1 MMTQSYNG
9 FGEYDS
15 HYQSS
20 QQRSTSTSGYY
31 DRLTP
36 YSSVAQYASY
46 DHGRHELRSGYGG
59 RSVTR
64 QIHDTEP
71 DIAPGTAR
79 RRISV
84 ACSRCRRRK
93 IKCSGNP
100 GDGTGCQA
108 CRASGSDVS
117 ACHFNR
123 VNSHELSMTGVEV
136 YPPGSIAGNAPH
148 STGYASDT
156 GSITATGWM
165 GTHHQPMQR
174 PSLPTLHTRSSFV
187 DGYDQYENSPVDSYT
202 HASSSSMP
210 RQDSYSSSYPG
221 FENYRAWSTSS
232 AMMST
237 PASAGYHEQ
246 PSSYSFGNLTA
257 AFPQHGG
264 SRLPSVASDTFGS
277 MNMSSLHS
285 SLPVHTAQERRL
297 PAPYTITYPNS
308 QTQHPSTQQLP
319 DIRTIG
325 SISSEPR
332 VHIHGIHSRN
342 AMPWSSEPT
351 PMSATAVSNSSLPQT
366 TRAPGLT
373 TAFQSQSRPQYPH
386 QGHQDQQQ
394 NAVGVS
400 EPAFG
405 YQFPMVQT
413 NCPRTSSPN
422 VSPASASGPPGCE
435 SLPSTAS
442 SSSSTISMQIP
453 CSSSLS
459 HAPSSHLQ
467 LDSRPQH
474 HRDLPALHL
483 ETSEGEHQSAEP
495 PTYSSLISP
504 SHTDAIPP
512 ASLYSFST
520 DSGNGISTTLP
531 TSATADRPT
540 TALGDN
546 DKGPAGGI
554 SSMSA
559 RTNYNPA
566 PGPRHSHSHR
576 GQHTAH
582 PEILRSQS
590 SFERQ
595 RAQTA
600 HRMSVHSLNA
610 RY

>member
-1 MMTQSYNG
+1 
-9 FGEYDS
+9 
-15 HYQSS
+15 YQSS
-20 QQRSTSTSGYY
+20 QQRSTSTPGYY

-36 YSSVAQYASY
+36 YSSVAHYANY
-46 DHGRHELRSGYGG
+46 DHARHELRPGYGG

-64 QIHDTEP
+64 QIHETEP

-108 CRASGSDVS
+108 CRASGADVS

-136 YPPGSIAGNAPH
+136 YPPGSIAGNTPH
-148 STGYASDT
+148 SAAYASDT
-156 GSITATGWM
+156 GSVTGAGWI

-202 HASSSSMP
+202 HASSSMP
-210 RQDSYSSSYPG
+210 RQDSYSSSYPNY
-221 FENYRAWSTSS
+221 ENYRAWSTSS

-257 AFPQHGG
+257 PFPQHGG
-264 SRLPSVASDTFGS
+264 SRLPSVTSDTFGS

-297 PAPYTITYPNS
+297 PAPYTITYPNA

-351 PMSATAVSNSSLPQT
+351 PVSATAVSNSSIPPMT
-366 TRAPGLT
+366 GVPGLT
-373 TAFQSQSRPQYPH
+373 TAFQSKSRPQYPQ
-386 QGHQDQQQ
+386 QGHQDQPQ

-405 YQFPMVQT
+405 YQFPTVQT

-435 SLPSTAS
+435 SFPSTAS
-442 SSSSTISMQIP
+442 SSSSTTSMQIP

-459 HAPSSHLQ
+459 HAQSSHLQ
-467 LDSRPQH
+467 LESRPQH

-483 ETSEGEHQSAEP
+483 ETAEGPAEP
-495 PTYSSLISP
+495 PMHPSLISP
-504 SHTDAIPP
+504 SHTDTAPP

-531 TSATADRPT
+531 TSSTADRPP
-540 TALGDN
+540 TASDDN
-546 DKGPAGGI
+546 DHNSAGAP
-554 SSMSA
+554 SSMGA
-559 RTNYNPA
+559 PANYTPT
-566 PGPRHSHSHR
+566 PGPRHPSHPHR
-576 GQHTAH
+576 GPHSAH
-582 PEILRSQS
+582 RPETLRSQS

-610 RY
+610 R

>member
-1 MMTQSYNG
+1 MNPEMMMTQSYHG

-20 QQRSTSTSGYY
+20 QQRSTSTPGYY

-36 YSSVAQYASY
+36 YSSVAHYANY
-46 DHGRHELRSGYGG
+46 DHARHELRPGYGG
-59 RSVTR
+59 RAVTR
-64 QIHDTEP
+64 QIHETEP

-108 CRASGSDVS
+108 CRASGADVS

-136 YPPGSIAGNAPH
+136 YPPGSIASNMPH
-148 STGYASDT
+148 SAGYASDT
-156 GSITATGWM
+156 GCM
-165 GTHHQPMQR
+165 GTHHQSMQR

-187 DGYDQYENSPVDSYT
+187 DGHDQYENSPVDSYT
-202 HASSSSMP
+202 HASSSMP

-221 FENYRAWSTSS
+221 YENYRAWSTSS
-232 AMMST
+232 GMVST

-257 AFPQHGG
+257 PFLQRGG
-264 SRLPSVASDTFGS
+264 SRLPSVTSDTFGS

-285 SLPVHTAQERRL
+285 SLPVHTAQGRRL
-297 PAPYTITYPNS
+297 PAPYTITYPNA
-308 QTQHPSTQQLP
+308 QTQHPNTQQLP

-342 AMPWSSEPT
+342 AMPWSSEAT
-351 PMSATAVSNSSLPQT
+351 PMNATAVSNSSIPPT
-366 TRAPGLT
+366 TGVPGLIT
-373 TAFQSQSRPQYPH
+373 PFQFQSRPPHPH
-386 QGHQDQQQ
+386 QGHEDQPP

-413 NCPRTSSPN
+413 TCPRTSSPN
-422 VSPASASGPPGCE
+422 ASPASASGPPGCE
-435 SLPSTAS
+435 SFTSTAS
-442 SSSSTISMQIP
+442 SSSSTASMQIP
-453 CSSSLS
+453 DSSSLS
-459 HAPSSHLQ
+459 HAQSSHLQ
-467 LDSRPQH
+467 LESRPRH

-483 ETSEGEHQSAEP
+483 ETPEGPHQSAEP
-495 PTYSSLISP
+495 PMHPSLISP
-504 SHTDAIPP
+504 SNPDTAPP

-531 TSATADRPT
+531 TSATTDRPP
-540 TALGDN
+540 TASGDN
-546 DKGPAGGI
+546 DQNSTGGL
-554 SSMSA
+554 SCMSA
-559 RTNYNPA
+559 PTTYNPT
-566 PGPRHSHSHR
+566 PGPRHSSHSHR
-576 GQHTAH
+576 GPHSAH